1 MLSVL
6 FILIKLKYWLFL
18 TKLKK
23 ILYIFLSIVKKVK
36 VIMYIIKIIQI
47 NLTEFY
53 LIIIIKKFN

>member
-23 ILYIFLSIVKKVK
+23 ILYIFLSIVKKIK